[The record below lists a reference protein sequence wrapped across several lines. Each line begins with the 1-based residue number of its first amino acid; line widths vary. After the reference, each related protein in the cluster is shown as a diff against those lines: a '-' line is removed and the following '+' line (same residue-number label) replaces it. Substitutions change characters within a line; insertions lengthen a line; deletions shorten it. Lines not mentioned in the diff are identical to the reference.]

1 MPVRQVKE
9 FLDNNNVKYATIT
22 HSAAFTA
29 QEIAALTHT
38 KGRDF
43 AKTVVISIDGAMAL
57 AVLPASYQVDLN
69 KLRERTGAAV
79 IALASE
85 AEFRSRFPGCETGA
99 MPPFGNLYAMP
110 VFLDESLRHEKDI
123 TFNAGSHHELI
134 RMAYEDFKLLV
145 KPQILNFA
153 AGRRAHA
160 A

>member
-85 AEFRSRFPGCETGA
+85 AEFRSGSRDAKPARCRRSAISTQCRCFWTRACGTRRTLRS
-99 MPPFGNLYAMP
+99 MPDRTM
-110 VFLDESLRHEKDI
+110 S
-123 TFNAGSHHELI
+123 
-134 RMAYEDFKLLV
+134 
-145 KPQILNFA
+145 
-153 AGRRAHA
+153 
-160 A
+160 